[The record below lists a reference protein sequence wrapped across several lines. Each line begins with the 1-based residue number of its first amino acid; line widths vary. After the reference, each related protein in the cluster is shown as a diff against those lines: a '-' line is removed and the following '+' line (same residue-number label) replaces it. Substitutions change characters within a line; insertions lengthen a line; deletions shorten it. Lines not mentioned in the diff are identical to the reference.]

1 MRLSDWLMALVII
14 IIFSV
19 LVVYA
24 QLSGKMDEIKENWH
38 LYKCNPVMI
47 PFAGY
52 FGEDPGKTMQSC
64 IVGASSGFVQ
74 NALGPIM
81 TIFSSLAVV
90 AEKQE
95 ESTNNSRK
103 QSKNIRSKMSGL
115 GGSLF
120 GMVFSFSSEMSR
132 LGLKIKDSMSKMTG
146 VVATMVHVMT
156 TSMETMNSIWKGPP
170 GQTLRFVGGMC
181 FERNTLVRLEDG
193 RLKKMMD
200 IDTGDVLVGGTTV
213 FGTMKLLNRVNGRY
227 LDDMYVFER
236 AGELCGEQGCDV
248 RGNIGDGNDMVGSVN
263 KCRKGCGDIIVSG
276 SHFIRLSESS
286 ADTADTH
293 PSTYIQVK
301 DHPDAKKLAAN
312 FSELRCLITDSHTIP
327 VGRHVFGDWEDGGEL
342 PLEIKHT
349 PKIIKTNI

>member
-52 FGEDPGKTMQSC
+52 FGEDPGKTLESC

-103 QSKNIRSKMSGL
+103 QSKNIRSKMSRL

-132 LGLKIKDSMSKMTG
+132 LGLKIKDSMSKMSG

-193 RLKKMMD
+193 RLKKIMD

-213 FGTMKLLNRVNGRY
+213 FGTMKLLNRTANGLY

-236 AGELCGEQGCDV
+236 AGEEG
-248 RGNIGDGNDMVGSVN
+248 GNDGGNDGVN
-263 KCRKGCGDIIVSG
+263 EGIRNDIIVSG
-276 SHFIRLSESS
+276 SHLVRV
-286 ADTADTH
+286 TVPNTH
-293 PSTYIQVK
+293 PPTYVQVK
-301 DHPDAKKLAAN
+301 HHPDAKRMTTN

-327 VGRHVFGDWEDGGEL
+327 VGNHVFGDWEDGGEL
-342 PLEIKHT
+342 PLEIAHT
-349 PKIIKTNI
+349 AKIIKTNI